1 MADQRLPYV
10 DGDDGDWGDILN
22 QFLEKE
28 HYNTASNNPANGGHQ
43 TVTIRAGEA
52 AAGKAPL
59 KFDPDG
65 TLLAVP
71 EAGALEVEGEHIYYS
86 GKGTGTTRR
95 VLPGYDSAG
104 SAPGDMY
111 YRRADNGNLESLAIG
126 TPGSV
131 LTANADSEPEWAA
144 PTGISRSIN
153 SVSTNTAAGSTP
165 RTDYVYNVTG
175 STTITL
181 PVAGTAMTNQYT
193 IRNAGTSPVTIATTA
208 GNTINGAASPLILQF
223 QNSSVD
229 LISDGSGSNWS
240 IA

>member
-1 MADQRLPYV
+1 MAEQRLPYV

-28 HYNTASNNPANGGHQ
+28 HYNTSSDNPANGGHQ

-52 AAGKAPL
+52 TAGKAPL

-65 TLLAVP
+65 TLLTVP
-71 EAGALEVEGEHIYYS
+71 EPGALEVEGEHIYYS

-111 YRRADNGNLESLAIG
+111 YRRATDGNLDALPIG
-126 TPGSV
+126 VPGSV

-144 PTGISRSIN
+144 PAGISRSVT
-153 SVSTNTAAGSTP
+153 SVNTNTTAGSTP
-165 RTDYVYNVTG
+165 RTDYVYNVSG

-181 PVAGTAMTNQYT
+181 PSASPTMTNQYT
-193 IRNAGTSPVTIATTA
+193 IRNAGSSPVTIATTG
-208 GNTINGAASPLILQF
+208 GNTINGVASPLILQF
-223 QNSSVD
+223 TNSSVD
-229 LISDGSGSNWS
+229 LISDGSGTNWS